1 MYLKHIKIVLKIYK
15 NMNEGGKMN
24 ERKILFRVLS
34 IGLFALV
41 AAFVLLFAYV
51 DIRWWDWK
59 STAINP
65 AHTVIATVIMVVIG
79 VTVYITRNRRR

>member
-1 MYLKHIKIVLKIYK
+1 MYLKCIKIKLKIYK
-15 NMNEGGKMN
+15 NINEGRKMN

-51 DIRWWDWK
+51 DMRWWDWK
-59 STAINP
+59 ATAINP
-65 AHTVIATVIMVVIG
+65 AHTVIATAIMVVIG